1 LQSAD
6 AELGKDFLLTNT
18 MMKGVQKGIR
28 SLGGGGSGFDDRSNW
43 LIGGR
48 HWIGFA
54 AICGS

>member
-28 SLGGGGSGFDDRSNW
+28 SLGGGGGSGFDDRSNW
-43 LIGGR
+43 LI
-48 HWIGFA
+48 
-54 AICGS
+54 